1 MTSAAA
7 DPTSARR
14 RQGMGGVLRALRQP
28 RVLAMLMLGFGSGL
42 PFMLTGNTLGF
53 WLRDKGFQLGAI
65 SALSWVGLAYS
76 LKFLWAPVI
85 DRTRLPLIGRLGL
98 RRGWMLAAQGVLVLG
113 LLAMAAAGPTANI
126 ALFAGLALV
135 VAFASATQD
144 IVLDAWRIEIAEDA
158 EELGLLTS
166 AYQLGYRV
174 ALIVTV
180 SWILILAQYAGW
192 NASYAVMGLCM
203 LAGVAATLMAQE
215 PRGADRAMHVL
226 ADAKPLW
233 TPRGLLDAVIGPF
246 AAFFKAHGAFG
257 VVMLL
262 TITLYH
268 LSDYLRGPVI
278 NPFYHDVGYSK
289 VVVGLVRSSVGLWAS
304 IAGVAAGGFCSLR
317 LGFFKTLII
326 GAAADRHRRL
336 RPDRA
341 ASRPGPAPVRRRQR
355 PGRLRHR
362 LFRRRL
368 GGLYVQP
375 DQPRLRR
382 QPIRGDEFGPGLDGQ
397 DPQGLF
403 RLRHPGAAAR
413 PRPDARLR
421 PVLCGRGGAGPAGD
435 RPVLRAGRRGQAAGE
450 GLSPTPPRGP
460 GWRRWGCSARRGH
473 RGRRRWPWSGS
484 G

>member
-326 GAAADRHRRL
+326 GAALQPIGIGAFALIALH
-336 RPDRA
+336 
-341 ASRPGPAPVRRRQR
+341 PGPDLP
-355 PGRLRHR
+355 
-362 LFRRRL
+362 LFAAVNALDDFAIGFSGVALVAYMSSLTNL
-368 GGLYVQP
+368 GYVASQYAVMSSA
-375 DQPRLRR
+375 LAWTGKTLKGFSGFV
-382 QPIRGDEFGPGLDGQ
+382 I
-397 DPQGLF
+397 QGLQHGRDLMHAYALF
-403 RLRHPGAAAR
+403 YVGVAALGLPAIALCFVLAGAAKRRAR
-413 PRPDARLR
+413 
-421 PVLCGRGGAGPAGD
+421 V
-435 RPVLRAGRRGQAAGE
+435 
-450 GLSPTPPRGP
+450 
-460 GWRRWGCSARRGH
+460 
-473 RGRRRWPWSGS
+473 
-484 G
+484 